1 MYSSLNEV
9 EIPASVTDMG
19 EYAFLCRELVK
30 VVAEGAVPAKAAET
44 VFGDMYNAVPADA
57 VLYVPAGCKNKYSAA
72 TGWDMF
78 KNIVELKTGD
88 VNHDSVVDEADV
100 ENLVERVAA
109 DVHCA
114 NVTTPIA
121 DTNADGK
128 TDVVD
133 VVSLVNNVVANKAS
147 AQRQTRA
154 VDAVDVSVETL
165 VAEANDTI
173 EVLISLENTTPYAAF
188 QMDLHLPKGLSIVPQ
203 SLVLGERATGSHRM
217 KSSPLR
223 KNVMRVVSYSAPAE
237 NFTGNSGCLIRMN
250 VVPNDEFSGG
260 ELLVD
265 NILFATSE
273 AKGYEIS
280 SVNALIE
287 SNTDV
292 ADVVYNAE
300 EPVEFYNLQGMKV
313 DVPIKGIYIKK
324 QGNVVKKVYCK

>member
-1 MYSSLNEV
+1 MKITLITGSASGLGFEFAKLYAKDNNNLLLVDINE
-9 EIPASVTDMG
+9 DK
-19 EYAFLCRELVK
+19 L
-30 VVAEGAVPAKAAET
+30 
-44 VFGDMYNAVPADA
+44 
-57 VLYVPAGCKNKYSAA
+57 
-72 TGWDMF
+72 
-78 KNIVELKTGD
+78 
-88 VNHDSVVDEADV
+88 
-100 ENLVERVAA
+100 
-109 DVHCA
+109 
-114 NVTTPIA
+114 
-121 DTNADGK
+121 
-128 TDVVD
+128 
-133 VVSLVNNVVANKAS
+133 NKAKEEL
-147 AQRQTRA
+147 TNLYN
-154 VDAVDVSVETL
+154 VSVETL

-237 NFTGNSGCLIRMN
+237 NFTGNSGCLIKMN